1 MVHGLRDL
9 RRGYLWA
16 LEGDVGRITDVYFDE
31 VRWEIR
37 YLVVETGWA
46 SGRRVL
52 VSRAEAADVAAA
64 DPQSREILRADPAL
78 IGSTSLLASSLATTQ
93 DDADGH
99 LRSARDIVGYK
110 VDGIDGPLGRAAD
123 LLFDLREWSV
133 SYLLIS
139 TRRWWSRRRVLVRPG
154 LIEELDW
161 FHRCARVQLSRVDVG
176 AGSTQI
182 AAER

>member
-110 VDGIDGPLGRAAD
+110 VDGIDGPL
-123 LLFDLREWSV
+123 
-133 SYLLIS
+133 
-139 TRRWWSRRRVLVRPG
+139 
-154 LIEELDW
+154 
-161 FHRCARVQLSRVDVG
+161 
-176 AGSTQI
+176 
-182 AAER
+182 